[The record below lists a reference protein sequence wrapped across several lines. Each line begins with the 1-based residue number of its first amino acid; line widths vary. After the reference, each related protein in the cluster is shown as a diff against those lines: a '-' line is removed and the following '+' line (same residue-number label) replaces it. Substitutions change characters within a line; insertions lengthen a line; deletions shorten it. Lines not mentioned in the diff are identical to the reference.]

1 MFDAW
6 EFWLFVAISVFWT
19 VGAYRRLVD
28 LRSQVTRQFAVL
40 EDMMLRYQG
49 LVQDATTAA
58 VTAPS
63 GWQTAVARMQEHPLE
78 PSSAKAP

>member
-6 EFWLFVAISVFWT
+6 EFWLFIAISVFWA

-49 LVQDATTAA
+49 LVQDADRKSTRLTP
-58 VTAPS
+58 VTS
-63 GWQTAVARMQEHPLE
+63 LFRM
-78 PSSAKAP
+78 PSSA

>member
-6 EFWLFVAISVFWT
+6 EFWLFIAISVFWA

-28 LRSQVTRQFAVL
+28 LRTQVTRQFAVL

-49 LVQDATTAA
+49 LVQEIGRAH
-58 VTAPS
+58 V
-63 GWQTAVARMQEHPLE
+63 
-78 PSSAKAP
+78 